1 MLSATSLSN
10 HPVSL
15 ISLPATPTSPNPKE
29 FAASEPEDL
38 SIPIIDF
45 SLLTS
50 GDPNCRTQII
60 QDLGKACEKWGFFM
74 VIECAHTLPN
84 TSTLEFVVHVIRV
97 QPPIGYCNRVV
108 NHGVPE
114 SLMKGVIT
122 ACDEFFNLR
131 EEEKE
136 EFEGKHE
143 LDPIRCGTSFHAKID
158 KVFYWRDFVKAFVH
172 PEFHFPDKPTG
183 FRKAEMG
190 WVFLDPCW
198 NNHGRSHRMIW
209 EHLSAIGSDPLV
221 PMKSSMISVSLLI
234 LPTQPNLTK
243 AGREDLHMSASLLCH
258 KTIIYFSGFDGGEG
272 LVADRLGPLRLSI
285 KLISSTDLACAPH
298 SRPCYAPT
306 WIEHELRPPHYL
318 AAFSLAVCAPQQAPF
333 TITSRWLG
341 GKTLRCK
348 SKNPKDERECSLQ
361 TFYPPC
367 PQPQLAMGL
376 PPHSDHGILTLL
388 IQNEVGGLQLKHNGE
403 WVHVTPVPNSILVNT
418 GDHLEILS
426 NGRYKSVLH
435 RAVVNKNTTRI
446 SLAMANGPSL
456 DSVVSPALELL
467 DGEGQLPAYLPM
479 KYKDYLKLQQSNHL
493 DGKACLDRVRI

>member
-1 MLSATSLSN
+1 MLSAASLSV
-10 HPVSL
+10 HPSPKTPIHSPKLTCVKTLSESPGL
-15 ISLPATPTSPNPKE
+15 THIPTSYAYFTNPNE

-74 VIECAHTLPN
+74 V
-84 TSTLEFVVHVIRV
+84 
-97 QPPIGYCNRVV
+97 V

-136 EFEGKHE
+136 EFEGKHV
-143 LDPIRCGTSFHAKID
+143 LDPIRCGTSFHVKTD
-158 KVFYWRDFVKAFVH
+158 KVSYWRDFLKVFVH

-183 FRKAEMG
+183 FSELSREYCKQTRKVARELLKG
-190 WVFLDPCW
+190 ISESLGLDKCYIEKALDLESGLQVFTA
-198 NNHGRSHRMIW
+198 N
-209 EHLSAIGSDPLV
+209 
-221 PMKSSMISVSLLI
+221 
-234 LPTQPNLTK
+234 
-243 AGREDLHMSASLLCH
+243 
-258 KTIIYFSGFDGGEG
+258 
-272 LVADRLGPLRLSI
+272 
-285 KLISSTDLACAPH
+285 
-298 SRPCYAPT
+298 
-306 WIEHELRPPHYL
+306 
-318 AAFSLAVCAPQQAPF
+318 
-333 TITSRWLG
+333 
-341 GKTLRCK
+341 
-348 SKNPKDERECSLQ
+348 
-361 TFYPPC
+361 FYPPC
-367 PQPQLAMGL
+367 PQPQLAMGM

-403 WVHVTPVPNSILVNT
+403 WVHLTPVPNSILVNT

-456 DSVVSPALELL
+456 ESVVSPALELL
-467 DGEGQLPAYLPM
+467 DDEGQLPAYLPM
-479 KYKDYLKLQQSNHL
+479 KYKDYLKLQQSSHL